1 MKDMKKT
8 KLFIFGLITLISV
21 SSVFAQQSNLGP
33 EQEEVG
39 SNSSEAF
46 EIIPLL
52 EPEES
57 EDIESSK
64 TKVTFKTNVNR
75 CSVYLNGFLQGK
87 SKLNLNNLVEG
98 FYLLHVSNKGYL
110 PKENFIYVERGK
122 AKTYYIE
129 LEPNEETLKKQQAAE
144 ERAAQRAKEKE
155 EKAAAESQ
163 EAATS
168 SEGTSAAPAAGEDST
183 VGDAK

>member
-1 MKDMKKT
+1 MKKT
-8 KLFIFGLITLISV
+8 KFIIFGLITLISV
-21 SSVFAQQSNLGP
+21 SSVFAQQSNFGTEP
-33 EQEEVG
+33 EKAG
-39 SNSSEAF
+39 SDSSDAF
-46 EIIPLL
+46 ELIPLL
-52 EPEES
+52 EPEETA
-57 EDIESSK
+57 DIESTK

-75 CSVYLNGFLQGK
+75 CSIYLNGSLQGK

-98 FYLLHVSNKGYL
+98 FYLLQVSNKGYL

-155 EKAAAESQ
+155 EAAAQANEV
-163 EAATS
+163 S
-168 SEGTSAAPAAGEDST
+168 SEGTTVSPAATEDSS